1 MHLLEVD
8 LSQSWLSGEEMFHRR
23 LNECNIRRMNA
34 RCLSV
39 TSLAVEAFVGMKLFV
54 HGQSNWKHFACGT
67 NQQMIKDG
75 RKAQSAA
82 H

>member
-1 MHLLEVD
+1 
-8 LSQSWLSGEEMFHRR
+8 MFHRR
-23 LNECNIRRMNA
+23 LNECNRMSLNA
-34 RCLSV
+34 LMSHVSCLFVS
-39 TSLAVEAFVGMKLFV
+39 SLAMEACVGMKLFV